1 MSSIRTGSAPSGE
14 RLGRLFLMSLSAGST
29 LAVRAVLARSP
40 DLDARDPSGRTALM
54 IAAANGHIE
63 CARLLLE
70 AGSEPGA
77 TDLLGSNASDHAAR
91 AGHAQLASLV
101 SDYVNRLAEPKLDS
115 GKEAADEPFCN
126 ADDSPLAPTAGNSGR
141 SHKSGPA
148 ERVAAPVDCA
158 SPPSALDLWIED
170 EQPSEPQQDLSAL
183 SRAEVIQELLSTV
196 AGTFDDEEWSDTA
209 LSLPPARALR
219 SKSSTSLEP
228 ASVAR
233 PILAAALETGFLL
246 LPESGSGDLDD
257 DAKHILERLASD
269 AGLMLADPGDPWI
282 ANLPARDPARST
294 MLELLVREF
303 AYRMDQLGTRAAIE
317 NELEKLLGLSREQE
331 ESIWRAMD
339 QTTGEIS
346 LELARSPAAIDFILA
361 TDAQVER
368 GILPFSFV
376 SRLQTEAAAEAELS
390 PAENLNSHE
399 GEEEGVLLPV
409 EYERGLKEA
418 RRLSEKQA
426 RGNPTG
432 SDISCCARAL
442 KGCLFSLEF
451 LSWMSTELVR
461 KHGANEPATVI
472 ATACSRIGELRQR
485 MVSRHLGHVR
495 RFVERFAKRGLDPD
509 DLLQEGAIGLLRAV
523 ELFDA
528 GRGIRFWTYAIW
540 WVRQSISRALDDKEE
555 LIRVPVHVRE
565 KMRQLRRMQERSSM
579 KGEGTPSAAE
589 IADRLNISANLV
601 KQLLAGGERLFATE
615 ALDDAAFNEIERKN
629 ERPYDD
635 PLPFQQAAQA
645 ELSRVVARM
654 LLDLDP
660 RAERVLR
667 LRFGLGMDEDHTL
680 EEVGQEFGVTR
691 ERIRQIE
698 AKSLRKLAH
707 PVRSRSLRSYC
718 EG

>member
-1 MSSIRTGSAPSGE
+1 M
-14 RLGRLFLMSLSAGST
+14 
-29 LAVRAVLARSP
+29 
-40 DLDARDPSGRTALM
+40 M

-77 TDLLGSNASDHAAR
+77 TDLFGLNASDHAAR
-91 AGHAQLASLV
+91 AGHTQLASLV
-101 SDYVNRLAEPKLDS
+101 SDFVNRLAEPRLDS
-115 GKEAADEPFCN
+115 RKEASDEQFCI
-126 ADDSPLAPTAGNSGR
+126 ADDFPLELTSGSSGR

-148 ERVAAPVDCA
+148 ESVAAPVDCA
-158 SPPSALDLWIED
+158 SSPSELDLWIED
-170 EQPSEPQQDLSAL
+170 EQPSEPQQDLSVL
-183 SRAEVIQELLSTV
+183 SRAGVVQELLSDV
-196 AGTFDDEEWSDTA
+196 AGTFDDAEWSDLA

-246 LPESGSGDLDD
+246 LPESESGELDG
-257 DAKHILERLASD
+257 DAIHILERLASD

-282 ANLPARDPARST
+282 ANLPAHYAPRSA

-303 AYRMDQLGTRAAIE
+303 SSRMDQIGTRAAIE
-317 NELEKLLGLSREQE
+317 NELEKLHGLSREQE
-331 ESIWRAMD
+331 ETIWRAID
-339 QTTGEIS
+339 QATGEIS
-346 LELARSPAAIDFILA
+346 LELARSPAAIEFILA

-390 PAENLNSHE
+390 PDENVNSYE
-399 GEEEGVLLPV
+399 GEEEGVLLPL
-409 EYERGLKEA
+409 EYERGLEEA
-418 RRLSEKQA
+418 RWLSEKQA
-426 RGNPTG
+426 RGNSTG
-432 SDISCCARAL
+432 SDISRCARAL

-451 LSWMSTELVR
+451 FSWMSTELAK

-472 ATACSRIGELRQR
+472 ATACSRIGELRKR

-495 RFVERFAKRGLDPD
+495 RFVERFAERGLDPD

-528 GRGIRFWTYAIW
+528 GRGIRFWTYATW
-540 WVRQSISRALDDKEE
+540 WVRQSIFRALDDKEE
-555 LIRVPVHVRE
+555 LIRVPVHMRE
-565 KMRQLRRMQERSSM
+565 KMRQLRRMQERTSM
-579 KGEGTPSAAE
+579 KGEETPSTAE
-589 IADRLNISANLV
+589 IADRLNISANLA
-601 KQLLAGGERLFATE
+601 KQLLAGGERLFETQ
-615 ALDDAAFNEIERKN
+615 ALDDAALHEIERKN
-629 ERPYDD
+629 ERPFDN
-635 PLPFQQAAQA
+635 PLPYQQAAQA